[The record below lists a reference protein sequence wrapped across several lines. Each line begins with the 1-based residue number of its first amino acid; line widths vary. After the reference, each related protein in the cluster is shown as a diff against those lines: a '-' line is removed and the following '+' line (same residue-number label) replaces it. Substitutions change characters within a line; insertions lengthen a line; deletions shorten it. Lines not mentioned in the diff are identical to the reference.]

1 MKNGT
6 ARLDAAK
13 ETYRRAG
20 GELKA
25 LYMTLGQYD
34 AVAIAELP
42 DDATAAR
49 MALSIGAQGNIRTE
63 TMKAY
68 PEAEYRKIVASL
80 P

>member
-1 MKNGT
+1 VKNGT

-13 ETYRRAG
+13 EAYRRAG

>member
-1 MKNGT
+1 M
-6 ARLDAAK
+6 
-13 ETYRRAG
+13 
-20 GELKA
+20 
-25 LYMTLGQYD
+25 GQYD

-42 DDATAAR
+42 DDAAAAR

-68 PEAEYRKIVASL
+68 TEADYRTIVASL

>member
-13 ETYRRAG
+13 EAYRRAG